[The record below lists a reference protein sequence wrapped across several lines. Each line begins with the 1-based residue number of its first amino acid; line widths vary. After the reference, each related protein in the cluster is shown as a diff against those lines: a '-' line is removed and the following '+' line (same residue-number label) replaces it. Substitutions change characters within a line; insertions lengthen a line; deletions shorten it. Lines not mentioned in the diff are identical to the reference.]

1 MYVYHEYFEAN
12 RVVLIYPNSSS
23 NVSSGMYLDKKT
35 NDVNQK
41 NVVWYQFVN
50 KKQVARLKW

>member
-41 NVVWYQFVN
+41 NVV
-50 KKQVARLKW
+50 